1 LTKSLELRLSETSKT
16 PLLDRVHVPSDLKNF
31 SPDQLSK
38 LADELRHETID
49 AVAKTGGHLGA
60 GLGVIELTV
69 ALHYIFD
76 TPADRLIWDVGHQA
90 YPHKILTGRRD
101 RIRTLRQGGG
111 LSGFTKRAESE
122 YDPFGAA
129 HSSTSISAALGMA
142 VARDLAGKKNNVIA
156 VIGDGAMS
164 AGMAYEAMNNA
175 GARNERLIVVLND
188 NDMSIAPPVGAM
200 SSYLSRLLSGRTYL
214 KMRDVGKQLTA
225 HLPKRLDEFITRGV
239 EHARGFWTGG
249 TLFEELGFYYV
260 GPIDGHN
267 LDHLLPVLRN
277 VRDAETGP
285 ILVHVVTQKG
295 KGYGP
300 AESSADKYHG
310 VVKFDI
316 ATGAQVKSKSQA
328 PQYTKVFAESLIRE
342 ARKDD
347 KIIAITAAMPSGTG
361 LDLFAKEFPNRCFDV
376 GIAEQHAVTFA
387 GGLAT
392 EGFKPFA
399 AIYSTFLQRAYD
411 QVVHDI
417 AIQRLPVRF
426 AIDRAGLVGA
436 DGPTHAGSFDVT
448 YLGCLP
454 GFVLMAAA
462 DEAELVHMVA
472 TAAAIDDRPSA
483 VRYPRGEGLGVP
495 MPDEGKPLEIGKGR
509 IVQEG
514 HKVAL
519 LSYGGR
525 LRECLAAARE
535 LKALGLSATVADARF
550 AKPLDVELLTRLV
563 RDHEVLVTVEE
574 GAIGGFGAYVLQAL
588 AENGL
593 IERGLRV
600 RCMVLPDQFIDQ
612 DTPSAMYAQVGLD
625 AKGIVAKVFEA
636 LGKDAAKEIV
646 RLA

>member
-1 LTKSLELRLSETSKT
+1 
-16 PLLDRVHVPSDLKNF
+16 
-31 SPDQLSK
+31 
-38 LADELRHETID
+38 
-49 AVAKTGGHLGA
+49 
-60 GLGVIELTV
+60 
-69 ALHYIFD
+69 
-76 TPADRLIWDVGHQA
+76 
-90 YPHKILTGRRD
+90 
-101 RIRTLRQGGG
+101 
-111 LSGFTKRAESE
+111 
-122 YDPFGAA
+122 
-129 HSSTSISAALGMA
+129 
-142 VARDLAGKKNNVIA
+142 
-156 VIGDGAMS
+156 
-164 AGMAYEAMNNA
+164 
-175 GARNERLIVVLND
+175 
-188 NDMSIAPPVGAM
+188 
-200 SSYLSRLLSGRTYL
+200 
-214 KMRDVGKQLTA
+214 
-225 HLPKRLDEFITRGV
+225 
-239 EHARGFWTGG
+239 
-249 TLFEELGFYYV
+249 
-260 GPIDGHN
+260 
-267 LDHLLPVLRN
+267 
-277 VRDAETGP
+277 
-285 ILVHVVTQKG
+285 VHVVTQKG

-310 VVKFDI
+310 VVKFDV
-316 ATGAQVKSKSQA
+316 ATGAQVKSKPGA
-328 PQYTKVFAESLIRE
+328 PQYTKVFAQSLIKE

-347 KIIAITAAMPSGTG
+347 KIVAITAAMPSGTG
-361 LDLFAKEFPNRCFDV
+361 LDLFEKEFPNRCFDV

-392 EGFKPFA
+392 EGLKPFA

-417 AIQRLPVRF
+417 AIQSLPVRF
-426 AIDRAGLVGA
+426 ALDRAGLVGA
-436 DGPTHAGSFDVT
+436 DGPTHAGAFDVT

-454 GFVLMAAA
+454 NFVLMAAA

-525 LRECLAAARE
+525 LGECLVAAKE

-588 AENGL
+588 AEHGL
-593 IERGLRV
+593 IERGLRI
-600 RCMVLPDQFIDQ
+600 RCIVLPDQFIDQ
-612 DTPSAMYAQVGLD
+612 NSPNAMYAQAGLD

-636 LGKDAAKEIV
+636 LGKDATEETI